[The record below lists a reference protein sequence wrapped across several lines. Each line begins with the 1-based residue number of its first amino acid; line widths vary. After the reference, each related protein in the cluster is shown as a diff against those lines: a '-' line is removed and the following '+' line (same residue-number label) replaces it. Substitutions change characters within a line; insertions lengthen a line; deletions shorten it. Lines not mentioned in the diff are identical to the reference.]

1 MMKTPLEVSTVVADV
16 HECIV
21 KNGLPC
27 RYSTLREYLVG
38 RHHLPCERTLQRAMA
53 QLGLAKC
60 YFSPRG
66 SLFDRGSSIPQDP
79 VERRAKYAKFLQ
91 DAACESACDSEPQTA
106 EDSPDDAS
114 VQAASCASL
123 ASASVEDTRDAQLEE
138 VLSGQ
143 SKTRDTINR
152 LEAEKAELLKL
163 AQRSYRLKCEIAELR
178 KQALRDL
185 TKIAA
190 MVYADEDDAQ

>member
-1 MMKTPLEVSTVVADV
+1 MALELSTVVADV

-27 RYSTLREYLVG
+27 SYSTLREYLMN
-38 RHHLPCERTLQRAMA
+38 RHRSLPCERTLQRAMA

-66 SLFDRGSSIPQDP
+66 SLFDRGSSIPKDP
-79 VERRAKYAKFLQ
+79 AERRAKYAKFLQ
-91 DAACESACDSEPQTA
+91 DAACESACDSEQQTA

-114 VQAASCASL
+114 VPAASCSC

-143 SKTRDTINR
+143 SKTRDTITR

-190 MVYADEDDAQ
+190 MVYADEDGGDAQ

>member
-1 MMKTPLEVSTVVADV
+1 MIEVSTVVADI

-21 KNGLPC
+21 RNGLPC
-27 RYSTLREYLVG
+27 KYSTLREYLMNK
-38 RHHLPCERTLQRAMA
+38 RHLPCDRTLQKAMA

-60 YFSPRG
+60 YFAQSG

-79 VERRAKYAKFLQ
+79 SERRAKYAKFLK
-91 DAACESACDSEPQTA
+91 DEKESESACETA
-106 EDSPDDAS
+106 EDSSDDAS
-114 VQAASCASL
+114 CSSCS
-123 ASASVEDTRDAQLEE
+123 SCSSVSDEDGDGDTPLEE
-138 VLSGQ
+138 VLKEQ
-143 SKTRDTINR
+143 AKTRDGIKR

-163 AQRSYRLKCEIAELR
+163 AQRSYTLKREIAELR

-185 TKIAA
+185 TKLAS

>member
-1 MMKTPLEVSTVVADV
+1 MAIELSTVVSDL

-21 KNGLPC
+21 ANGLPC
-27 RYSTLREYLVG
+27 KYSTLREYLVI
-38 RHHLPCERTLQRAMA
+38 RRHLPCDRTLQRAMA

-60 YFSPRG
+60 YFTPSG

-91 DAACESACDSEPQTA
+91 DAALESVCESEPQTA
-106 EDSPDDAS
+106 EDSSDDSSDAAS
-114 VQAASCASL
+114 VPASSCAC
-123 ASASVEDTRDAQLEE
+123 ASAEDEKLTE
-138 VLSGQ
+138 VLAGQ
-143 SKTRDTINR
+143 SKTRDTIQR

-190 MVYADEDDAQ
+190 MVYADEDEGDAQ

>member
-1 MMKTPLEVSTVVADV
+1 MIKTPIEVSTVVADV

-27 RYSTLREYLVG
+27 KYSTLREYLVS

-79 VERRAKYAKFLQ
+79 AERRAKYAKFLQ
-91 DAACESACDSEPQTA
+91 DAALESAFESEPQTV
-106 EDSPDDAS
+106 EDSSDDAS
-114 VQAASCASL
+114 VPASSCAC
-123 ASASVEDTRDAQLEE
+123 ASASVEDEKLTE
-138 VLSGQ
+138 VLREQ
-143 SKTRDTINR
+143 DKTRNTINR

-178 KQALRDL
+178 KRALRDL

-190 MVYADEDDAQ
+190 MVYADEDDGQ